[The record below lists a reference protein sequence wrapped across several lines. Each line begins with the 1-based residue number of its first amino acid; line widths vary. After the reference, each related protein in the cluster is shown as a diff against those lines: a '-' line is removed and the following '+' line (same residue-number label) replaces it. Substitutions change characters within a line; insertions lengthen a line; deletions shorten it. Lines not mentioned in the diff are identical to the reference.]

1 MGFTVAD
8 AQGASAPA
16 HMACSGIGITRCLQ
30 TLADLHRDH
39 HGLCWKPGCG
49 PADLHLIVVRAD
61 LPEMRERTEQIVRQ
75 LQQHGARLL
84 VDDGPEAAGE
94 KFAYARL
101 VGVPHVLVISPQQT
115 DGTVEFI
122 DRWTSRHQEVPLS
135 HIPGTPSLQPPA
147 DKLRG
152 QIDFRV
158 MPPDRVLGGIKIRTP
173 ENNSAPH
180 QKPTEEVTE
189 ICRQLHA
196 LH

>member
-1 MGFTVAD
+1 MDCEFRRPRGFELGTQHSAPMGLTVAD
-8 AQGASAPA
+8 AQGTSAPA
-16 HMACSGIGITRCLQ
+16 HMACSGIGIPRCLQ

-49 PADLHLIVVRAD
+49 PADLHLIVLRAD

-84 VDDGPEAAGE
+84 VDDRPEAAGE

-135 HIPGTPSLQPPA
+135 PIPGTPSPQ
-147 DKLRG
+147 
-152 QIDFRV
+152 Q
-158 MPPDRVLGGIKIRTP
+158 T
-173 ENNSAPH
+173 S
-180 QKPTEEVTE
+180 
-189 ICRQLHA
+189 
-196 LH
+196 